1 MLHATRELFIL
12 LKSDMEA
19 MFDNNSKCCTILR
32 EVAHAHY
39 YYYYYYYY
47 YGYGPGIGA
56 ITVADRLKMDTLK
69 AMR

>member
-19 MFDNNSKCCTILR
+19 VFDNNSKCCTIFR

-47 YGYGPGIGA
+47 YDS
-56 ITVADRLKMDTLK
+56 VLN
-69 AMR
+69 

>member
-19 MFDNNSKCCTILR
+19 MFDNNSKCCTIFR

-39 YYYYYYYY
+39 YYYCYYYYY
-47 YGYGPGIGA
+47 DS
-56 ITVADRLKMDTLK
+56 VLNEDTIIIS
-69 AMR
+69 